1 MELGDL
7 KELDKK
13 EQERVSNIAKKH
25 ESDKKVDVNVFY
37 KDFNLDEPHTCY
49 NPISSVDLKPFQLA
63 PFFKNIVLDIK
74 PLHSED
80 EFKKILW
87 YGCGKVL

>member
-1 MELGDL
+1 MELEDL
-7 KELDKK
+7 REMDKK

-25 ESDKKVDVNVFY
+25 EHDEKIDINLFY
-37 KDFNLDEPHTCY
+37 KDFNLDDPHTSY

-80 EFKKILW
+80 EIKRY
-87 YGCGKVL
+87 YGMG